1 MEIKTFA
8 VERWMN
14 TYENDAVYNLAE
26 TDAKP
31 FTLDELLSL
40 GNKDELI

>member
-1 MEIKTFA
+1 MDMKTFA

-31 FTLDELLSL
+31 FTLRTFIPW
-40 GNKDELI
+40 KQR

>member
-14 TYENDAVYNLAE
+14 TYENDAVYR
-26 TDAKP
+26 
-31 FTLDELLSL
+31 SC
-40 GNKDELI
+40 GNRCQALHLR